1 MTKGQAPVTL
11 VVQQHLSVLS
21 AHSNCVQLDGS
32 RYSKRSEVK
41 ASLSLL
47 SLNHDPELSAR
58 ARSRSEVKARLSL
71 LSLNHELAPVLDIHP
86 MLRLTLE
93 LAALEVEEM
102 GRRSTDS

>member
-11 VVQQHLSVLS
+11 VVQHYLSVLS

-47 SLNHDPELSAR
+47 SLNHDLPAVLDVHSAR
-58 ARSRSEVKARLSL
+58 RL
-71 LSLNHELAPVLDIHP
+71 LD
-86 MLRLTLE
+86 E
-93 LAALEVEEM
+93 AAALEV
-102 GRRSTDS
+102 G

>member
-11 VVQQHLSVLS
+11 VVQQHLSVIS

-47 SLNHDPELSAR
+47 SLNHD
-58 ARSRSEVKARLSL
+58 
-71 LSLNHELAPVLDIHP
+71 LAPVSDVHP
-86 MLRLTLE
+86 ARWLALL
-93 LAALEVEEM
+93 LAALEV
-102 GRRSTDS
+102 G